1 VWGQATPKDASVA
14 TMRRNLQREHLGRLC
29 RMVLGQRQNPFGDMY
44 GYVVFLGGSRT
55 PPADAKSLARYHLQR
70 IGEHIDKSLSAGTD
84 DTTKAHL
91 VECRER
97 IKKVLEANYTANES

>member
-1 VWGQATPKDASVA
+1 
-14 TMRRNLQREHLGRLC
+14 
-29 RMVLGQRQNPFGDMY
+29 MY
-44 GYVVFLGGSRT
+44 GFIMFFGGSRT

-70 IGEHIDKSLSAGTD
+70 IADKIEKGLSAAQD

-97 IKKVLEANYTANES
+97 IKRVLEANYTANEP